1 MHLHYPK
8 SLTEKKRKWKY
19 SIQKLDKRKRKL
31 LVSKVFIILMVYGGG
46 GVVSDND
53 GGDDW
58 LSESTDPMLDLLP
71 DSYSDSNIFL
81 CKS

>member
-1 MHLHYPK
+1 
-8 SLTEKKRKWKY
+8 
-19 SIQKLDKRKRKL
+19 
-31 LVSKVFIILMVYGGG
+31 MVYGGG